1 MISMI
6 RWALIASLI
15 VLGLALLYLSAF
27 TMKTKIAWAKKV
39 KYHETRLETLES
51 EVQSLKLGAVENR
64 LRHFSPYDPELNP
77 ISNDKA
83 PQIGLRLVTD
93 GVNYWARQRGRRWV
107 GQTTKLDPA
116 TGGATISIEEP
127 RPHDISATVA
137 DKEVISYQFL
147 YAFDGREGGAAG
159 YLGEFRVTGVK
170 KDDTTNTI
178 DVVPNDTLSADELKK
193 LVANS
198 GAAAPWHLFERLPVD
213 SYATFANSEDTIN
226 TLLPATVRNEYL
238 RHGQDAQ
245 PTDPPEHKV
254 TIDGVEKYNRPL
266 YDFMAIFRDLR
277 ARRPIINDKVLARTN
292 DAEAMKT
299 ALRQLVGPLPGD
311 PPVDPASPE
320 ANLKGRLVERAL
332 EITKLEKELADAM
345 AEAMVVANAVTVL
358 EADVATARAAVDE
371 LLAKNKALAKE
382 IVKSQLDIQ
391 SRTPTVTAGAK

>member
-15 VLGLALLYLSAF
+15 VLGLTLLYLSAF

-39 KYHETRLETLES
+39 KYHETRLETLET
-51 EVQSLKLGAVENR
+51 ELQTLKLGTVENR
-64 LRHFSPYDPELNP
+64 LRHFSPFDPELNP

-83 PQIGLRLVTD
+83 PQLGLRLVSD
-93 GVNYWARQRGRRWV
+93 GVNYWARHRGRRWV

-116 TGGATISIEEP
+116 TGAATVTIEEP

-147 YAFDGREGGAAG
+147 YVFDGREGGTAG

-178 DVVPNDTLSADELKK
+178 DVVPNDTLSPAELDK
-193 LVANS
+193 LVRNS
-198 GAAAPWHLFERLPVD
+198 GAAVTWHLFERLPVD

-226 TLLPATVRNEYL
+226 TLLPASVRNEYL

-245 PTDPPEHKV
+245 PTDRQEH
-254 TIDGVEKYNRPL
+254 TIQIDGVSKYNRPL

-292 DAEAMKT
+292 DKNAMETALKQLVDPPPPAEPTSGRIVDRAKEIAKLEDELKMATQEAM
-299 ALRQLVGPLPGD
+299 A
-311 PPVDPASPE
+311 
-320 ANLKGRLVERAL
+320 
-332 EITKLEKELADAM
+332 
-345 AEAMVVANAVTVL
+345 VANAVTAL
-358 EADVATARAAVDE
+358 QADVAAAKAAVDE

-382 IVKSQLDIQ
+382 IVKSQLDAQ
-391 SRTPTVTAGAK
+391 ARTPTVTAGAK